1 MRSFSPVAL
10 WLPECPKDSGLYT
23 RALTIHRDIVSGTFP
38 NATALGQKLGVSPKT
53 ARKYVALL
61 ADLFGTNP
69 QYDEI
74 RHGYFYENVGR
85 APLVPRLREDEVAAV
100 FLIEQAARNLAGSPV
115 QKVLESVLD
124 KLSLMMPAG
133 CDITLSEFSDALSLR
148 SDRASAVSDG
158 DRETL
163 NVLYDAI
170 VKRHRVSVVYAGQG
184 RAEPTR
190 RKIDPIHLTRCEGQW
205 YLVAYCHLRKEIRTF
220 VPARMKELRVLNE
233 TFERPKDFDPQKHF
247 CTAFGIVAEKNV
259 SEVRLRFCK
268 EVAGLIRER
277 QWHPT
282 QALEDIAGGSVR
294 LIMTCSQGA
303 ELAAWILSWGEQ
315 VVVEKPAALAKLIA
329 HRHRAAVGG
338 LRDNV

>member
-1 MRSFSPVAL
+1 MPITSNASRLQAAL
-10 WLPECPKDSGLYT
+10 Q
-23 RALTIHRDIVSGTFP
+23 IHREIASGTYP
-38 NATALGQKLGVSPKT
+38 NATVLGQKLSVSPKT
-53 ARKYVALL
+53 ARKYVTLL

-69 QYDEI
+69 IYDEF
-74 RHGYFYENVGR
+74 RHGYYYDSVGR

-100 FLIEQAARNLAGSPV
+100 FLIEQAARNLSGSPV

-133 CDITLSEFSDALSLR
+133 CDITLGELSDALSIR
-148 SDRASAVSDG
+148 TDRASAVSDK

-163 NVLYDAI
+163 NMLYDAL
-170 VKRHRVSVVYAGQG
+170 VKRQRVSVVYAGRG

-205 YLVAYCHLRKEIRTF
+205 YLVAYCHLRKDIRTF
-220 VPARMKELRVLNE
+220 VPARMQDIRVLKE

-247 CTAFGIVAEKNV
+247 CTAFGIVTDKNV
-259 SEVRLRFCK
+259 QEVRLRFCK

-282 QALEDIAGGSVR
+282 QRIEDVDGEVR
-294 LIMTCSQGA
+294 LTMTCSQGA
-303 ELAAWILSWGEQ
+303 ELVAWILSWGEQ
-315 VVVEKPAALAKLIA
+315 VVVEGPKELASLVAKRHKLTWESYKK
-329 HRHRAAVGG
+329 
-338 LRDNV
+338 